1 MSKTYYV
8 YSHTS
13 PSGKVYIG
21 QTTNIKRRW
30 GYQGEQY
37 LHKKKDGD
45 YVQRLF
51 ARAILKYSWGNFEH
65 KILLEGIS
73 KSEADYAERYL
84 IRWYKIHNLS
94 YNISDGGEGTTG
106 VRKPLSEERKAA
118 IKLFMNTNHPMKG
131 RKHTPE
137 AMAKILYAN
146 RHRTYTPEQRA
157 AMAERARLHN
167 TGKTHSGESKK
178 KMSEYK
184 KSHPETW
191 IGGWNKV
198 EVHQYDLQGRYIASF
213 PSAIEAAISLNK
225 NIGSSICACIKGT
238 VTSAGGFLWRSE
250 KVNSIDVSSYKVL
263 KTPKGARVYD
273 ISEKGNQKRS
283 VAHGKAINQ
292 YSIDGKYI
300 ATYTSSSEAASK
312 MGFNRS
318 GIAKCCKQLPKYKT
332 ANGFIWR
339 YDTIDNRKDILMNH
353 DNDEANTIEREKMAE
368 TARQFNAKLRQDDKK
383 LELEKQKQKDD
394 VRIKEKQISAKKG

>member
-1 MSKTYYV
+1 MNHTYYI
-8 YSHTS
+8 YTHTS
-13 PSGKVYIG
+13 PSGKVYVG
-21 QTTNIKRRW
+21 QTVDISRRW
-30 GYQGEQY
+30 GYNGEHY
-37 LHKKKDGD
+37 KNKKKDGT
-45 YVQRLF
+45 YVQNAF
-51 ARAILKYSWGNFEH
+51 ARALLKYGWDNFEH
-65 KILLEGIS
+65 KVLLEGIS
-73 KSEADYAERYL
+73 KSEADYAEKYL
-84 IRWYKIHNLS
+84 IKWYKLHNQS
-94 YNISDGGEGTTG
+94 YNITDGGEGTCGLHPPLSKEAREKLIVFLHTTPPMKG
-106 VRKPLSEERKAA
+106 KHHSEETKKKISKAFKGKKLSEER
-118 IKLFMNTNHPMKG
+118 IKQMSEISKG
-131 RKHTPE
+131 REHSEE
-137 AMAKILYAN
+137 AKV
-146 RHRTYTPEQRA
+146 
-157 AMAERARLHN
+157 
-167 TGKTHSGESKK
+167 
-178 KMSEYK
+178 KMSEYR

-250 KVNSIDVSSYKVL
+250 KVDSIDMSSYKVL

-332 ANGFIWR
+332 ANGFIWK

-368 TARQFNAKLRQDDKK
+368 TARQFDAKLRQDDKK

-394 VRIKEKQISAKKG
+394 VRIKEKQITAKKG